1 MKESQN
7 QQQLKS
13 PQQWGLIILRII
25 IGWHFLYE
33 GIVKLLDPGWSA
45 ESYLANTNGL
55 FSGIFHVMAS
65 DPATMSVVN
74 LLNIWGLILIGL
86 ALFLGIFA
94 RPAVWSGILLLF
106 FYYIAYLPFH
116 GKNFGAI
123 QEGHYLF
130 VDKTFIELVTL
141 SVLALFPGTLN
152 IGLWNLLKLAV
163 SRIRKTRIHI
173 IGEPQTVPTDT
184 GAVKSRREMVKNL
197 AFIPLLGAFGWAFS
211 GNKKY
216 SGADA
221 FSGSTFTLDQ
231 KSLSE
236 IEGQMP
242 LGVLFKGK
250 PPISRLI
257 LGQNILS
264 GTAHARDLIYARSLF
279 RAYNNEKK
287 IIETYLLAEKAGI
300 NLFYMSPILQTYM
313 KIYGKNI
320 QTWAN
325 VVPEKNDIYSEVD
338 KLIDQGIDYILIR
351 GATVD
356 NRINEGAI
364 DVIAKCIDHIKRQG
378 YPAGLGAHTV
388 QALIACEEFGIDP
401 DFYYKTMH
409 HDRYWSAIPVANR
422 RYPFVSGTFS
432 EDHNEFHDNM
442 WCLFPEKTIEY
453 ISKLKKP
460 VVGFKVLAG
469 GAIKPED
476 GFQWAFDNG
485 ADFIEVGMFDFQI
498 VDDVNMAIRC
508 FERAAG
514 RNRPWFG

>member
-1 MKESQN
+1 MKESEN
-7 QQQLKS
+7 KHQLKS
-13 PQQWGLIILRII
+13 TQQWGLVILRII

-33 GIVKLLDPGWSA
+33 GLVKLFDPGWSA
-45 ESYLANTNGL
+45 ESYLVNTNGL
-55 FSGIFHVMAS
+55 FSGLFHSMAS
-65 DPATMSVVN
+65 NPSVMSVVN
-74 LLNIWGLILIGL
+74 FLNIWGLVLIGL

-94 RPAVWSGILLLF
+94 KPAVWSGILLLI
-106 FYYIAYLPFH
+106 FYYVAYIPFH
-116 GKNFGAI
+116 GKNFGAV
-123 QEGHYLF
+123 QEGHYLL

-141 SVLALFPGTLN
+141 IVLALFPATLK
-152 IGLWNLLKLAV
+152 IGLWNILKKPFNG
-163 SRIRKTRIHI
+163 IFKRKNQETSETQSIPVENGSI
-173 IGEPQTVPTDT
+173 
-184 GAVKSRREMVKNL
+184 KSRRDMLKDL
-197 AFIPLLGAFGWAFS
+197 AFIPFLGAFGWAFS

-216 SGADA
+216 TGADA

-231 KSLSE
+231 KSLSQL
-236 IEGQMP
+236 EGKMP
-242 LGVLFKGK
+242 MGVLVRGK
-250 PPISRLI
+250 PPVSRLI
-257 LGQNILS
+257 LGHNILS

-279 RAYNNEKK
+279 RAYNTEKK

-300 NLFYMSPILQTYM
+300 NLFYMSPVLQTYM

-325 VVPEKNDIYSEVD
+325 VVPEKNDINSQVD
-338 KLIDQGIDYILIR
+338 KLIDQGTDYILIR

-356 NRINEGAI
+356 NRINEGQI
-364 DVIAKCIDHIKRQG
+364 DVIVKCIDYIKSQG

-388 QALIACEEFGIDP
+388 QALIACEEAGIDP

-409 HDRYWSAIPVANR
+409 HDRYWSAIPEPNR

-442 WCLFPEKTIEY
+442 WCLFPDKTVEY

-460 VVGFKVLAG
+460 GVGFKVLAG

-508 FERAAG
+508 FEKAAG
-514 RNRPWFG
+514 RKRQWFG